1 MIETEALTA
10 VLILLIL
17 GVVTPGPNNI
27 TCIVHSSIHGPR
39 SNIVL
44 ITGMATGFL
53 IVHITAGLL
62 VSSIEEDST
71 IQQVLEIIGVLFFMA
86 IAIKVYT
93 LNPSQFLGAI
103 DEHKLR
109 TAFSFQSRTIPKL
122 GFTSG
127 MLMQFVN
134 GKEWTMVSAIMA
146 LSLEG
151 FGGGLPGILLISA
164 ITIPGGVL
172 AMTLWTYTGGKL
184 MTYIEDET
192 KSRRIFRTLGV
203 LLMTLALVLVV
214 L

>member
-10 VLILLIL
+10 VFFLLIL
-17 GVVTPGPNNI
+17 GLVTPGPNNI

-39 SNIVL
+39 SNIKL

-53 IVHITAGLL
+53 IVHIVAGLL

-109 TAFSFQSRTIPKL
+109 TAFSYQSRTIPKL

-151 FGGGLPGILLISA
+151 FGGGLSGILLIAA
-164 ITIPGGVL
+164 ITIPGGVV
-172 AMTLWTYTGGKL
+172 AMTLWTYAGAKI
-184 MTYIEDET
+184 MRYIEDET
-192 KSRRIFRTLGV
+192 TSKRIFRTLGV
-203 LLMTLALVLVV
+203 LLMMFAFVLVM

>member
-1 MIETEALTA
+1 MVETEALTA
-10 VLILLIL
+10 VLFLLVL

-39 SNIVL
+39 SNIKL
-44 ITGMATGFL
+44 IAGMATGFL
-53 IVHITAGLL
+53 VVHIVAGLL
-62 VSSIEEDST
+62 VSSIEKDSMT
-71 IQQVLEIIGVLFFMA
+71 QQVLEVLGLLFFMA

-93 LNPSQFLGAI
+93 LNPSQFLGAV
-103 DEHKLR
+103 DDHKLR
-109 TAFSFQSRTIPKL
+109 TAFSLQSGTIPKL
-122 GFTSG
+122 GFTPG

-151 FGGGLPGILLISA
+151 FGGGLSGILLIAA
-164 ITIPGGVL
+164 ITIPGGVV

-203 LLMTLALVLVV
+203 LLMTLAFVLVV

>member
-10 VLILLIL
+10 VLFLLVL

-39 SNIVL
+39 SNIIL

-53 IVHITAGLL
+53 IVHIVAGLL

-71 IQQVLEIIGVLFFMA
+71 IQQALEVLGLLFFMA

-109 TAFSFQSRTIPKL
+109 SAFSLRSGTVPKL

-127 MLMQFVN
+127 ILMQFVN

-151 FGGGLPGILLISA
+151 FGGGLSGILLIAA
-164 ITIPGGVL
+164 ITIPGGVV
-172 AMTLWTYTGGKL
+172 AMTLWTYAGAKI
-184 MTYIEDET
+184 MRFIEDEAT
-192 KSRRIFRTLGV
+192 SKRIFRTLGV
-203 LLMTLALVLVV
+203 LLMMLALVLVM

>member
-1 MIETEALTA
+1 
-10 VLILLIL
+10 
-17 GVVTPGPNNI
+17 
-27 TCIVHSSIHGPR
+27 
-39 SNIVL
+39 
-44 ITGMATGFL
+44 MATGFL
-53 IVHITAGLL
+53 VVHIVAGLL
-62 VSSIEEDST
+62 VSSIEKDSMT
-71 IQQVLEIIGVLFFMA
+71 QQVLEVLGLLFFMA

-93 LNPSQFLGAI
+93 LNPSQFLGAV
-103 DEHKLR
+103 DDHKLR
-109 TAFSFQSRTIPKL
+109 TAFSLQSGTIPKL
-122 GFTSG
+122 GFSPG

-151 FGGGLPGILLISA
+151 FGGGLSGILLIAA
-164 ITIPGGVL
+164 ITIPGGVV

-203 LLMTLALVLVV
+203 LLMTLAFVLVV